1 MRLLF
6 NKVLT
11 STMWLSTLNI
21 TAPKLEALNFFS
33 YARKTLE
40 NGIPCLPNL
49 SYLSDP

>member
-1 MRLLF
+1 
-6 NKVLT
+6 
-11 STMWLSTLNI
+11 MWLSTLNI

-40 NGIPCLPNL
+40 NGIPYLPNL